1 MGSLL
6 LGKQIYNPNSEPL
19 DVKSVASSVNDF
31 EGDAYEGLIFYDQS
45 DKKVKVVTSSPNGD
59 VAATSTMLSDTTKAS
74 TSSLGGIKA
83 TNVFTVNAYIDK
95 CA

>member
-1 MGSLL
+1 MARNITDTLKLDG
-6 LGKQIYNPNSEPL
+6 GKPL
-19 DVKSVASSVNDF
+19 DVKSVVESIEDLDF
-31 EGDAYEGLIFYDQS
+31 YGAYEGLIFYDQS

-83 TNVFTVNAYIDK
+83 TNVIAGNAYIDK